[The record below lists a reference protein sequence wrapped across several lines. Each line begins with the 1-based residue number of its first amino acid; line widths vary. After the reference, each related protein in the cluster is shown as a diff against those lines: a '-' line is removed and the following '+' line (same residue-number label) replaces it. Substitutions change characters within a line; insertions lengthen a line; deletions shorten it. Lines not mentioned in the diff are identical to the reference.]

1 MKKSRNRTAF
11 VLASALI
18 FSMAGCQ
25 GKTDAVRTS
34 SSKNDTAQETISQK
48 AEIEKSVVETGQIHK
63 IGVVVYNLE
72 DDEVNMF
79 RSYYEDYLSAAFSVN
94 FVYSDTVTTID
105 EEKQFADQAKEAGC
119 EGIISYVSYDL
130 PEITRYCADDM
141 YYVLASGNYTQDQL
155 AQAEQHEKFLG
166 ITGPSAEDEY
176 DAGVD
181 LVESMQKEGEDAL
194 SNTEKT
200 WILLNGGVRTGNY
213 MHQERFAGALDAL
226 QKAGYTLTASADE
239 LGMAAENCLAAEHP
253 DGGKVYLCPGYYYS
267 EDSRKNILEA
277 LDSVDPDAVI
287 SVCSLAVLYDT
298 LQEKEI
304 AQGKDI
310 QIGTVD
316 CFSETNRSAFERQD
330 AFGNSSIDCVVG
342 KCQAMGAP
350 AFIAMYNAVTG
361 HADVVRN
368 EGKPYRLNQN
378 MWTARSAAEYDTLS
392 VKASNIYE
400 NVYTTDEM
408 MKVLAVY
415 NPAADYTAFENFV
428 EKL

>member
-1 MKKSRNRTAF
+1 M
-11 VLASALI
+11 
-18 FSMAGCQ
+18 
-25 GKTDAVRTS
+25 
-34 SSKNDTAQETISQK
+34 
-48 AEIEKSVVETGQIHK
+48 
-63 IGVVVYNLE
+63 
-72 DDEVNMF
+72 
-79 RSYYEDYLSAAFSVN
+79 
-94 FVYSDTVTTID
+94 
-105 EEKQFADQAKEAGC
+105 
-119 EGIISYVSYDL
+119 
-130 PEITRYCADDM
+130 
-141 YYVLASGNYTQDQL
+141 
-155 AQAEQHEKFLG
+155 
-166 ITGPSAEDEY
+166 
-176 DAGVD
+176 
-181 LVESMQKEGEDAL
+181 
-194 SNTEKT
+194 
-200 WILLNGGVRTGNY
+200 
-213 MHQERFAGALDAL
+213 
-226 QKAGYTLTASADE
+226 
-239 LGMAAENCLAAEHP
+239 
-253 DGGKVYLCPGYYYS
+253 
-267 EDSRKNILEA
+267 
-277 LDSVDPDAVI
+277 I